1 MPAHQVSTL
10 VEAAEGF
17 LAAIKTYVTAR
28 PITPLGATEPAKYE
42 RVVVMLTPAEPP
54 SAPSA
59 EPQPAEPQPAE
70 PQPAEPQP
78 AEPQPAEPQPA
89 EPQPAE
95 PPAAELSADT
105 VLAPELSDAV
115 TSARQVSFADPDE
128 APAAAQP
135 AELLAA
141 TEPL

>member
-1 MPAHQVSTL
+1 MSTL

-54 SAPSA
+54 SAPL
-59 EPQPAEPQPAE
+59 AE